1 MSTLVSPGVLVT
13 VSDDSAYAESGS
25 GTVPLVIFATA
36 QDKIVPGTTSTVAVG
51 TTKANAGTVYVMS
64 SQQDVLT
71 TFGTPIFME
80 TSGTVNQGDELN
92 EYGLHALF
100 SAMGLTNSAYAVRA
114 DIDLNELVS
123 NENEARSA
131 PLNQTFWIN
140 PTGTSFGLF
149 YYDSSASN
157 PKSAWVKATVNVPL
171 ISEISNTGVPL
182 STFGAIDTYAFVP
195 YLDASGSYTN
205 STYEVDGSKVVESS
219 KLNRWF
225 YKSKTTNTWTEISSQ
240 ITYKATSAPV
250 DSSNNPLT
258 NYWVK
263 TDSLASGMSFVN
275 KKYNASNASWA
286 NVSTYSALDYVE
298 LEAGIGSTLAIGNVG
313 LVTSTLSN
321 TAESYASP
329 IFNQYTSTAV
339 VSTTMTSANITFNT
353 DKYFRLEYS
362 DSAYYGIQ
370 YFEFEFTTITDL
382 VSAIN
387 TKTTLGAVATING
400 SNTNVTITSPSGRAF
415 RIFHGVTSSSA
426 LTRLDSSNNWSLL
439 SYYFQTNTPSTPA
452 IDGTYWYDSN
462 LYADI
467 MINDGLRWRALQ
479 STGGKA
485 VLPYIGGSSS
495 SVVDIQ
501 IETTQPDTKADGVSA
516 LLIGDIWINPL
527 DAGYEFHQY
536 QADGWFKLDSTDQS
550 TISGILFAD
559 ARSSDAAGVGY
570 FNYSQSTAYAALI
583 ASDYVDPTCPD
594 PRKYPKG
601 MLMCNLGQTGGVV
614 RKRSSNPFT
623 AIDFTGS
630 YQYYVGDSRSYPVI
644 SGYNTTP
651 LTLATINGDQLGRW
665 VTESGTAANGSGLFG
680 RKAQRKVITQAMAA
694 TIQSNE
700 HLRSEV
706 LEFNLMAAPGY
717 VELLDDLVT
726 LNTDRKETAY
736 IITDVPARLLPTS
749 TSISNWASNSA
760 DAVENGDDGRIT
772 AYSYAAQYMG
782 WGYGT
787 NSDGTSVAIP
797 GSTIA
802 LRTYLYSDSVSYVW
816 FPPAGTE
823 RGVVTNA
830 SSVGYIT
837 SENEYAAVV
846 YNQGQRDTMYS
857 HNINPIAYRPG
868 RGLLVWGDK
877 SLASSSTALDRVN
890 VGRLVVYIRT
900 EIAKIADR
908 FLFKLNTA
916 RVRSEFAAA
925 LTSFLAN
932 IVQLEGIE
940 DFSVVCDSTNNTTTR
955 INQNQLWADIAIVP
969 TKSINFIYVPIRLT
983 TSINS
988 SSTS

>member
-13 VSDDSAYAESGS
+13 VSDNSAYAEAGS
-25 GTVPLVIFATA
+25 GTVPLIIFATA
-36 QDKIVPGTTSTVAVG
+36 QDKIVPGTTSTVALG

-80 TSGTVNQGDELN
+80 TAGTVNQGDELN

-114 DIDLNELVS
+114 DIDLNELVA

-131 PLNQTFWIN
+131 PLNQTFWIS
-140 PTGTSFGLF
+140 PDSSTFGLF
-149 YYDSSASN
+149 YFDSSATN
-157 PKSAWVKATVNVPL
+157 PKNAWVKASVSVPL
-171 ISEISNTGVPL
+171 LSEISNTGVPL
-182 STFGAIDTYAFVP
+182 ASYGAIDTYAFVP
-195 YLDASGSYTN
+195 YLDVSGAFTT
-205 STYEVDGSKVVESS
+205 STYEIDGSTVVNSS
-219 KLNRWF
+219 KVNKWF
-225 YKSKTTNTWTEISSQ
+225 YKSKTTNTWVDISAQ
-240 ITYKATSAPV
+240 ITYKSISAPV

-258 NYWVK
+258 PYWVK
-263 TDSLASGMSFVN
+263 TDSLASGLSFN
-275 KKYNASNASWA
+275 TKKYNSSNAAWA
-286 NVSTYSALDYVE
+286 SVNAYAATDFVE
-298 LEAGIGSTLAIGNVG
+298 LEASIGSSLTVGNVG
-313 LVTSTLSN
+313 LVTSTAN
-321 TAESYASP
+321 NAVESYTSP
-329 IFNQYTSTAV
+329 VFNQYTSNSI
-339 VSTTMTSANITFNT
+339 VSVTLTSANITFNT
-353 DKYFRLEYS
+353 DKYIRIEYS
-362 DSAYYGIQ
+362 DAAKYGIQ
-370 YFEFEFTTITDL
+370 YFEFAFTTITDL
-382 VSAIN
+382 VAAIN
-387 TKTTLGAVATING
+387 TQTSLGATSVVSGA
-400 SNTNVTITSPSGRAF
+400 NTNVVINSPSGRSF
-415 RIFHGVTSSSA
+415 RVYHGVTSSST
-426 LTRLDSSNNWSLL
+426 LTRVDSPNNWSLL

-452 IDGTYWYDSN
+452 IDGTYWYDDN

-467 MINDGLRWRALQ
+467 MINDGLRWRGLQ
-479 STGGKA
+479 TTGGKA
-485 VLPYIGGSSS
+485 VLPYIGGASDSI
-495 SVVDIQ
+495 VDIQ
-501 IETTQPDTKADGVSA
+501 IKTTQPDTKVDEVSA
-516 LLIGDIWINPL
+516 LLIGDIWIKPQ
-527 DAGYEFHQY
+527 DSGYVFHQY
-536 QADGWFKLDSTDQS
+536 QADGWFELDPTDQS

-559 ARSSDAAGVGY
+559 ARSSDASGIGY
-570 FNYSQSTAYAALI
+570 FNYSQSVAYTALI

-614 RKRSSNPFT
+614 RKRTSNPFT
-623 AIDFTGS
+623 GINFTGD
-630 YQYYVGDSRSYPVI
+630 YQYYVGDSRAYPVV
-644 SGYNTTP
+644 SGYTTTP
-651 LTLATINGDQLGRW
+651 LTLATVNNDRLGRW

-680 RKAQRKVITQAMAA
+680 RKAQRKVIVEAMAA
-694 TIQSNE
+694 VIQSNE

-706 LEFNLMAAPGY
+706 LEYNLMVAPGY

-736 IITDVPARLLPTS
+736 IITDVPARLQPTS
-749 TSISNWASNSA
+749 TNILTWATNSSN
-760 DAVENGDDGRIT
+760 AVENGDDGRIT
-772 AYSYAAQYMG
+772 RYEYAAQYMG
-782 WGYGT
+782 WGLGT

-830 SSVGYIT
+830 ASVGYIT
-837 SENEYAAVV
+837 AENEYAPVV

-857 HNINPIAYRPG
+857 NAINPIAYRPS

-877 SLASSSTALDRVN
+877 SLAGTSTALDRVN

-900 EIAKIADR
+900 QIAKIADR

-916 RVRSEFAAA
+916 RVRAEFAAA
-925 LTSFLAN
+925 LTAFLAN

-940 DFSVVCDSTNNTTTR
+940 DFSVVCDGTNNTTTR

-983 TSINS
+983 TSIGS
-988 SSTS
+988 SAVA